1 MKIRSL
7 QFNQNKILGN
17 LELDFI
23 NPSTGMPYDT
33 ILLVGENGVG
43 KTTLL
48 TEISNFLGGDVLS
61 SHFSRMEYNAGEN
74 NDAFKI
80 TIVDENHPHLFNRE
94 VNSQNE
100 RLEYGWVPGS
110 GHYIDKMNNDINDP
124 RHYGS
129 LISLPRSAYS
139 TKQISNVGVSEL
151 DTSIHEKDT
160 ENDFTSLKQLLV
172 DLSGLDSE
180 DFMDQHRL
188 GNPISI
194 TEFEESSRMSRFTK
208 AFNNFFDAMRFSCIK
223 GENGHKEI
231 YFSKYGNEIP
241 IDSLSTGE
249 KQIVFR
255 GIFLLRNLN
264 KLKGGVLLIDEPE
277 LSLHQKWQNKILRYY
292 QTLFTDPVSGELQVQ
307 IILATHS
314 ERILSSAFDEPNKNG
329 VIVLRNE
336 GGNISASIV
345 NAPGVLPSVTSAETT
360 YLAYDV
366 PTVDYH
372 IELFSY
378 IQRINGSINGE
389 LNVKQTDD
397 YILSNRAYNPAIHAR
412 SDSFTNPRNNHT
424 THYSTL
430 PTFIRNRIDH
440 PNPVDTFT
448 SDQLKLS
455 VELMREIIQNP

>member
-17 LELDFI
+17 LQLDFI
-23 NPSTGMPYDT
+23 NPSTGLPYDT

-43 KTTLL
+43 KTTIL
-48 TEISNFLGGDVLS
+48 TEISNFLGGDVLY

-74 NDAFKI
+74 DDTFKI
-80 TIVDENHPHLFNRE
+80 TIVDENNPYLFNRE

-100 RLEYGWVPGS
+100 RLEYGRHSSS
-110 GHYIDKMNNDINDP
+110 GHNIDRMNNDINDP

-180 DFMDQHRL
+180 DFTEQHRL

-194 TEFEESSRMSRFTK
+194 SEFEESSRMSRFTK
-208 AFNNFFDAMRFSCIK
+208 AFDNFFDAMKFSCIK

-231 YFSKYGNEIP
+231 YFSKYGNAIP

-277 LSLHQKWQNKILRYY
+277 LSLHPKWQNKILRYY
-292 QTLFTDPVSGELQVQ
+292 QTLFTDPVSGDLQVQ

-314 ERILSSAFDEPNKNG
+314 ERILSSAFDKPNING
-329 VIVLRNE
+329 VIVLRNG

-345 NAPGVLPSVTSAETT
+345 NAPGVHPSVTSAETI

-397 YILSNRAYNPAIHAR
+397 YIINHATYNPAIHAR
-412 SDSFTNPRNNHT
+412 PDVFTNPRNNRT
-424 THYSTL
+424 TNYATL

-440 PNPVDTFT
+440 PNPGNTFT

-455 VELMREIIQNP
+455 IELMREIIQNP